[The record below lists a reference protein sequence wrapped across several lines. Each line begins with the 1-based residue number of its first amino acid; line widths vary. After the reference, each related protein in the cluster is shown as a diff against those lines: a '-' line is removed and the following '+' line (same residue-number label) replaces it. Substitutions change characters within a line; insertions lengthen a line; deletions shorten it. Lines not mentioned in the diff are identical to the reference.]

1 MHKFTREQLDY
12 LREIAPGRS
21 TAEHTRMM
29 NEKFGLQLTAGQIK
43 SCKGNYGITSGL
55 DGRFAKGHES
65 WNAGKKGLVTP
76 GSEKGWFRKGN
87 RPRNYMPV
95 GSERVNTDG
104 YLDVKIADPNK
115 WRAKH
120 RLIWEAAHGKVPKG
134 YALIFADQDRMNVTL
149 ENLILVSR
157 AQLVTMNK
165 VGLLYDDA
173 ESTKSGLVI
182 ADVLMAASRRKK
194 GTDEKKTVDHGRPDD
209 SRQG

>member
-1 MHKFTREQLDY
+1 MHRFTREQLDY

-29 NEKFGLQLTAGQIK
+29 NERFKLQLTQRQVMSAK
-43 SCKGNYGITSGL
+43 KNHHITSGL
-55 DGRFAKGHES
+55 TGRFVKGQTA
-65 WNAGKKGLVTP
+65 WNAGIHFESGGRSAETR
-76 GSEKGWFRKGN
+76 FRKGN
-87 RPRNYMPV
+87 LPHNYMPV
-95 GSERVNTDG
+95 GTERVNTDG

-134 YALIFADQDRMNVTL
+134 HAIIFADQDRMNVTL

-157 AQLVTMNK
+157 AQLATMNK
-165 VGLLYDDA
+165 VGLLYNNAD
-173 ESTKSGLVI
+173 STKSGLVI